1 MRRPAFPL
9 VRSVGGGA
17 VARFAAGRPEA
28 PAYAVSAACWAALLL
43 AWTAP
48 AAPLY
53 CIAGAGLF
61 SGLSFGLRSA
71 FAELQWSWALGH
83 WLLMIGA
90 MMVPMTAA
98 ALRIVALR
106 SFRERRRRALTLFM
120 LAYVAIWCAV
130 APLYLAGA
138 LAVHVAGGGAVL
150 LPLALAFAAAA
161 AWQGSAAKQKAL
173 RRCHRTMPLPPT
185 GRRADL
191 ACLRYGFDHGRSC
204 LASCWAL
211 MLIPAASGH
220 HPALMLAAAAAA
232 VAERMGPMG
241 MPDRTA
247 GPLGAA
253 GLACF
258 ALWAV

>member
-9 VRSVGGGA
+9 VRSWGGGA
-17 VARFAAGRPEA
+17 AARFAAGRPEA
-28 PAYAVSAACWAALLL
+28 LAYAVSAACWAVLLL

-53 CIAGAGLF
+53 CLAGTGL
-61 SGLSFGLRSA
+61 SSLSFGLRSA
-71 FAELQWSWALGH
+71 LADLQWPWALGH

-106 SFRERRRRALTLFM
+106 SFRERRGRALALF
-120 LAYVAIWCAV
+120 LLGYVAIWCAV
-130 APLYLAGA
+130 APVYLVAA
-138 LAVHVAGGGAVL
+138 VAVHVAGGGAVL
-150 LPLALAFAAAA
+150 LPLGLAFAAAA
-161 AWQGSAAKQKAL
+161 AWQGSAAKRKAL
-173 RRCHRTMPLPPT
+173 RRCHRTVPLPPA

-191 ACLRYGFDHGRSC
+191 ACLRYGLDQGRSC

-211 MLIPAASGH
+211 MLIPAAGAH

-241 MPDRTA
+241 LPDRTA
-247 GPLGAA
+247 APLGAA
-253 GLACF
+253 ALASV
-258 ALWAV
+258 ALWAI